1 MKVIADNKIPYL
13 KGILEE
19 FAEVQYLPGNR
30 TGAREVADADALITR
45 TRTQCSRNLLEG
57 SKVSFIASATIG
69 FDHIDTEYCKE
80 KGITW
85 TNAPGCNSESV
96 NQYIAAALL
105 DWAEESNEQL
115 QGKTIGIIGVGH
127 VGSKVART
135 AALLGMNVLL
145 NDPPRAREE
154 GPTGFCSLEDLIRE
168 ADIISLH
175 VPLNRSGQDRTLQL
189 FNQDIFEKIENQ
201 VLIINTCRGEVI
213 NTQDLKNALNKEL
226 VRACIIDCWENEPG
240 IDRELLEKAYLA
252 TPHIAGYSRDGKAM
266 GTAHSI
272 RELAKHF
279 DLPLKNWYP
288 EYIEPPMIGNIYL
301 DGSGFSKQQI
311 ISHAVKS
318 TYNIRQDDKN
328 LRQNIDSFEAQRGDY
343 PIRREFPAYKITTV
357 NLKKETIEILEKLG
371 FEKN

>member
-1 MKVIADNKIPYL
+1 
-13 KGILEE
+13 
-19 FAEVQYLPGNR
+19 
-30 TGAREVADADALITR
+30 
-45 TRTQCSRNLLEG
+45 
-57 SKVSFIASATIG
+57 
-69 FDHIDTEYCKE
+69 
-80 KGITW
+80 
-85 TNAPGCNSESV
+85 
-96 NQYIAAALL
+96 
-105 DWAEESNEQL
+105 
-115 QGKTIGIIGVGH
+115 
-127 VGSKVART
+127 
-135 AALLGMNVLL
+135 
-145 NDPPRAREE
+145 
-154 GPTGFCSLEDLIRE
+154 
-168 ADIISLH
+168 LH